1 MSKSKRPIYFTV
13 SVILAFLMAFLLP
26 IQVFAETTPEP
37 KPEESVT
44 FDSLGEA
51 TDNANIVSELKERR
65 DECTK
70 HFRMDDGT
78 IMAVSYDCP
87 VHYKNDKGKWVEYD
101 NSLIAKGEATPDEI
115 APVPFTNKKSNIDI
129 VLAPDTKT
137 DDLVSISSKNGSI
150 SWKYKETNKSS
161 VKIKNSNKK
170 HKGNEKFTS
179 IDKLTSKA
187 NYKSIYKNID
197 LNCIVST
204 TGVKENIILENADA
218 QNEFEI
224 NYNIKGLKAKQID
237 KQTIKLYKGKKE
249 VYSISA
255 PCMYDA
261 EGNTSSDLS
270 FKIISN
276 KSNVLK
282 VKLSAD
288 KGFLSSWGRSYPV
301 TIDPEVSL
309 SYSSNIQTSDVS
321 SAQPNT
327 ALGHY
332 SSFSIGNISNSNY
345 IGLVKCKT
353 LQSLFSGKNIVSAK
367 LKLTPMTE
375 TTEMEIEAHP
385 ITTNWSYT
393 TITYN
398 TLTYNSEVIDYTKA
412 ENNSSKRISFDL
424 TKYAKKWASG
434 EINNYGFCLK
444 SNNNGAT
451 FGGAENSDA
460 KRAFFEI
467 KYKEYT
473 GSESNLTS
481 HTVPCGQNADANVSD
496 YTGALTI
503 KQKIYEEKGLR
514 IPLNIYA
521 THHSTNIAQR
531 SYIGKGWH
539 MSFDKRLTNTGT
551 YYVYL
556 DSDAVEHYFR
566 IVSGKTELEDEDDLG
581 LTLKIKSNSIEID
594 NGSTIET
601 FSIPANNETKYI
613 QTEKDSNNSNNII
626 SYNYGSTG
634 YLSSIVSA
642 QHTYTFSYSTV
653 TSDGESVKI
662 CNNIKKDN
670 TAFVSFIYYTGYSLT
685 SGIKFA
691 DGKRSTFAYSNNY
704 MSTVRQYSTSDSQNG
719 QKLGFTY
726 TSGKVTKITEYG
738 KNDASRKSLSVKYNT
753 NNTTEFTDLN
763 GNKETFTFDDYGNTI
778 STLNANGMVTNGS
791 DSGSLGIA
799 TGSDSY
805 TKNYIEV
812 SNEPTALGTNQY
824 YRKVN
829 GTIGNQTSSGG
840 TVTIDENNSYLGSK
854 SIKVN
859 HSGASQIYTYA
870 MHENN
875 ADDIKGKTVTLSA
888 YVKTKNITEG
898 SLSGAAGAIVKFKAL
913 NGSTTLLDTNSVALQ
928 DTVTGSEWERISLTV
943 DVPSNSTTYRICFA
957 LRNAQGTAW
966 FDCMQLEEGDVMNDY
981 NALANSDFTT
991 TSDWTY
997 KYKDTG
1003 DTSFHTEQIPLN
1015 SDGDVHLSGKGCEPQ
1030 SAQAQNIEEETEPT
1044 VATEVRTETE
1054 TVDNDTVE
1062 ETDAYGNV
1070 TKTMQGKVTRTYR
1083 RTYEVTEATEP
1094 TTSSSNSSGNDA
1106 GIDSVGEC
1114 NNYIYQTLDVNKK
1127 SVTFNI
1133 SGTASAASVPLN
1145 SDYRTFGIALKVKYS
1160 GDSDYTENHYQE
1172 FNAYTN
1178 ATQNITLSVTPD
1190 ESDRV
1195 VEKVAFAFV
1204 YGYNKNEMI
1213 IKNAML
1219 NFAYDYQF
1227 GGNEENNSSSSGT
1240 NSADAINEEIISES
1254 VSTAQTYMETNTAY
1268 NSTGNY
1274 ITSESN
1280 EAGHTTSY
1288 AYDNDGNKTSVT
1300 DPKNN
1305 TTSYTYDTQGNI
1317 LSVASGSSS
1326 YSNTYTSTGQLSTI
1340 SNSGTSYS
1348 FEYDNFDNVTKVKVG
1363 TQTLVT
1369 NTYDSLCDKLTRVSY
1384 GNGQSLHYYYDD
1396 YGRITDINVH
1406 NGTMASYSYNK
1417 KGLITKYED
1426 HWLRQ
1431 TTYFFYDCNGN
1442 MIAKYA
1448 ESEDKDLAFNISFDS
1463 DGNTVEQTNV
1473 NGRLQNIIRGTDNEE
1488 NEYVSYDGIKVTTE
1502 TDDFGRTT
1510 MTDTKYESD
1519 LSYSPFYTTYSYAD
1533 GNETN
1538 STTNTV
1544 NSIQHY
1550 SIRASG
1556 YSPYKIAQYDY
1567 TYDANGNITQVT
1579 LNDTVI
1585 AKYTYDSLNQL
1596 STSADKNADEF
1607 VEYTYDTKGNI
1618 TQKKKYSLN
1627 SDLTRGTLQDT
1638 KNYTYGDTNW
1648 GDKLTSYNGTTITY
1662 DNIGNPLSYRD
1673 GMTMSWMVGRSL
1685 SQITKSNKTYSFKY
1699 NADGLRTEKKCVT
1712 DGDTHHYY
1720 YDSNGNMIAFRR
1732 NNAAVVYFYYDSQ
1745 GNVTSMSFEG
1755 TKYFFIKN
1763 IQGDVEKIVTHQGN
1777 VAVTYKYDAWGKLIS
1792 KTDNTVY
1799 GIGELN
1805 PFRYRGYIYD
1815 DETGLYYLKSRYY
1828 DPITG
1833 RFLNADDTCYL
1844 GFTET
1849 TLATNIFAYCE
1860 NNCINSVDRNGTNA
1874 IALQFVNMSL
1884 AGALSGIIA
1893 SITTSLISVKAAL
1906 LSSWLPILCIAAVT
1920 VAIVGIVY
1928 TVHKVHSLMAA
1939 ANKVISAVK
1948 SKVNS
1953 GGIRES
1959 SLKGHSVY
1967 VIAPRKRPSDVYY
1980 VGRTKNFSK
1989 RYYAHQLK
1997 PGCKYPVKKYK
2008 MTAIATNLT
2017 LSQARVLEQ
2026 TLITAYGIDTL
2037 KNMINSISPSKWK
2050 RFKREYKQMKSLLKS
2065 YRNL

>member
-65 DECTK
+65 DEYTK

-78 IMAVSYDCP
+78 IMAVTYDCP

-101 NSLIAKGEATPDEI
+101 NSLIAKGEATPDEVV
-115 APVPFTNKKSNIDI
+115 PEPFTNKKSNIDI
-129 VLAPDTKT
+129 ELAPDTKT
-137 DDLVSISSKNGSI
+137 DNLVKINSKKGNI
-150 SWKYKETNKSS
+150 TWKYTGANKSS
-161 VKIKNSNKK
+161 VKVKNSNKK

-187 NYKSIYKNID
+187 NYKSIYKNVD
-197 LNCIVST
+197 LDCIVST
-204 TGVKENIILENADA
+204 TGVKENIVLENADA

-224 NYNIKGLKAKQID
+224 EYNIKGLKAEQID
-237 KQTIKLYKGKKE
+237 KQTIELYKGKKE

-261 EGNTSSDLS
+261 DGNTSSDLS

-276 KSNVLK
+276 KANVLK
-282 VKLSAD
+282 VKLTAD
-288 KGFLSSWGRSYPV
+288 KGFLNSWGRSYPV

-309 SYSSNIQTSDVS
+309 NGYVNTETAEVKSSQADTVQGQSTHFHVGDVYSGLIKLKNVQENYSD
-321 SAQPNT
+321 
-327 ALGHY
+327 
-332 SSFSIGNISNSNY
+332 
-345 IGLVKCKT
+345 
-353 LQSLFSGKNIVSAK
+353 KNIVSAK
-367 LKLTPMTE
+367 VNLFPMSTSS
-375 TTEMEIEAHP
+375 EMEIEAYP
-385 ITTNWSYT
+385 ITSSWTNNT
-393 TITYN
+393 ATYN
-398 TLTYNSEVIDYTKA
+398 NVSYGSEVIDYVKTKA
-412 ENNSSKRISFDL
+412 NSSDVVSLDL
-424 TKYAKKWASG
+424 TKYVKKWANG
-434 EINNYGFCLK
+434 TVANNGVYLK
-444 SNNNGAT
+444 STDTAT
-451 FGGAENSDA
+451 DFGGYQCYFSN
-460 KRAFFEI
+460 KKPTFVV

-481 HTVPCGQNADANVSD
+481 HTVSCGQNAEAHVSD

-556 DSDAVEHYFR
+556 DGDAVEHYFR

-581 LTLKIKSNSIEID
+581 LTLKIKSNSIEIN
-594 NGSTIET
+594 NGSTIES

-613 QTEKDSNNSNNII
+613 QTEKDSNNSNNTIN
-626 SYNYGSTG
+626 YTYGSTG

-670 TAFVSFIYYTGYSLT
+670 TAFISFIYYAGYSLT

-738 KNDASRKSLSVKYNT
+738 KNDASRKSLTVKYNT

-763 GNKETFTFDDYGNTI
+763 GNKETYTFDDYGNTI
-778 STLNANGMVTNGS
+778 STLNANGMITNGS

-805 TKNYIEV
+805 TKNYIDV
-812 SNEPTALGTNQY
+812 SNEAGGIGNNY
-824 YRKVN
+824 YYQKGN
-829 GTIGNQTSSGG
+829 GTIGSQTSSGG

-898 SLSGAAGAIVKFKAL
+898 SLSGAAGAIVRFKAL

-943 DVPSNSTTYRICFA
+943 DVPSNSTTYRIYFA

-997 KYKDTG
+997 KYKNTG
-1003 DTSFHTEQIPLN
+1003 DTSFHTEQIPLD
-1015 SDGDVHLSGKGCEPQ
+1015 SDGNVHLSGKGCEPQ
-1030 SAQAQNIEEETEPT
+1030 SVQAQNVEEETEPT
-1044 VATEVRTETE
+1044 AATEVRTETE

-1083 RTYEVTEATEP
+1083 RTYEVTEATEA
-1094 TTSSSNSSGNDA
+1094 TTSSSNSSGNDENV
-1106 GIDSVGEC
+1106 DSVGEC

-1133 SGTASAASVPLN
+1133 SGTASAKSVPLN

-1172 FNAYTN
+1172 FNAYTE

-1227 GGNEENNSSSSGT
+1227 GGNEENDSSSSDT

-1254 VSTAQTYMETNTAY
+1254 VSTAQTYMEKNTSY
-1268 NSTGNY
+1268 NTTSKAGNY

-1288 AYDNDGNKTSVT
+1288 SYDSDGNKTSVT

-1326 YSNTYTSTGQLSTI
+1326 YNNTYTSTGQISTI

-1369 NTYDSLCDKLTRVSY
+1369 NTYDSLCDKLTSVSY

-1396 YGRITDINVH
+1396 FGRITDINVH
-1406 NGTMASYSYNK
+1406 NGTMASYFYNK

-1426 HWLRQ
+1426 HWLNQ

-1488 NEYVSYDGIKVTTE
+1488 NEYISYDGIKVTTE

-1510 MTDTKYESD
+1510 KTDTHYEGD
-1519 LSYSPFYTTYSYAD
+1519 LDYSPFYTTYGYKNGS
-1533 GNETN
+1533 GTN
-1538 STTNTV
+1538 STTNIV
-1544 NSIQHY
+1544 NSVKHY
-1550 SIRASG
+1550 TRTASN
-1556 YSPYKIAQYDY
+1556 YPDHKIAQYDY
-1567 TYDANGNITQVT
+1567 TYDANGNITQVA

-1596 STSADKNADEF
+1596 KTSADKNANEF

-1618 TQKKKYSLN
+1618 THKKNYSLT
-1627 SDLTRGTLQDT
+1627 SSLTKGTLQDT
-1638 KNYTYGDTNW
+1638 KTYTYGDTNW
-1648 GDKLTSYNGTTITY
+1648 GDKLTSYNGTTISY
-1662 DNIGNPLSYRD
+1662 DNIGNPTSYRD

-1685 SQITKSNKTYSFKY
+1685 SQVKYNNKTYSFKY

-1732 NNAAVVYFYYDSQ
+1732 NNSAIVYFYYDSQ
-1745 GNVTSMSFEG
+1745 GNATSMSFEG
-1755 TKYFFIKN
+1755 TKYFLIKN

-1777 VAVTYKYDAWGKLIS
+1777 VVVTYKYDAWGKLIS

-1828 DPITG
+1828 DPIMG
-1833 RFLNADDTCYL
+1833 RFLNADDIAFIGSTGTSL
-1844 GFTET
+1844 SSNVFT
-1849 TLATNIFAYCE
+1849 YCE
-1860 NNCINSVDRNGTNA
+1860 NNSLNNKDLSGTSSRGIWSLKNDAQGCEILQHYLFGNGEYFLRKNGSWGKYMKKNKTLREKVKKIVIPIGKKLKRNKSKYVRKKVNMIIDNGEDIIGYQYLHGTNA
-1874 IALQFVNMSL
+1874 DEGGFKIKGKIKKKNNGDIVYDLTYAWNDKIDPNYGYS
-1884 AGALSGIIA
+1884 SD
-1893 SITTSLISVKAAL
+1893 SVKAIVAKL
-1906 LSSWLPILCIAAVT
+1906 ISFGNAKDFPLTIIWTDKTEIRKNKKNKGWL
-1920 VAIVGIVY
+1920 
-1928 TVHKVHSLMAA
+1928 K
-1939 ANKVISAVK
+1939 
-1948 SKVNS
+1948 
-1953 GGIRES
+1953 
-1959 SLKGHSVY
+1959 
-1967 VIAPRKRPSDVYY
+1967 
-1980 VGRTKNFSK
+1980 
-1989 RYYAHQLK
+1989 
-1997 PGCKYPVKKYK
+1997 
-2008 MTAIATNLT
+2008 
-2017 LSQARVLEQ
+2017 
-2026 TLITAYGIDTL
+2026 
-2037 KNMINSISPSKWK
+2037 
-2050 RFKREYKQMKSLLKS
+2050 
-2065 YRNL
+2065 

>member
-65 DECTK
+65 DEYTK

-78 IMAVSYDCP
+78 IMAVTYDCP

-101 NSLIAKGEATPDEI
+101 NSLIAKGEATPDEVV
-115 APVPFTNKKSNIDI
+115 PEPFTNKKSNIDI
-129 VLAPDTKT
+129 ELAPDTET
-137 DDLVSISSKNGSI
+137 DNLVKISSKKGNI
-150 SWKYKETNKSS
+150 TWKYTGANKSS
-161 VKIKNSNKK
+161 VKVKNSNKK

-187 NYKSIYKNID
+187 NYKSIYKNVD
-197 LNCIVST
+197 LDCIVST
-204 TGVKENIILENADA
+204 TGVKENIVLENADA

-224 NYNIKGLKAKQID
+224 EYNIKGLKAEQID

-261 EGNTSSDLS
+261 DGNTSSDLS

-276 KSNVLK
+276 KANVLK
-282 VKLSAD
+282 VKLTAD
-288 KGFLSSWGRSYPV
+288 KGFLNSWGRSYPV

-309 SYSSNIQTSDVS
+309 NGYAHTETAEVKSSQADTVQGQSTHFHVGDVYSGLIKLKNVQENYSD
-321 SAQPNT
+321 
-327 ALGHY
+327 
-332 SSFSIGNISNSNY
+332 
-345 IGLVKCKT
+345 
-353 LQSLFSGKNIVSAK
+353 KNIVSAK
-367 LKLTPMTE
+367 VNLFPMSTSS
-375 TTEMEIEAHP
+375 EMEIKAYP
-385 ITTNWSYT
+385 ITSSWTNNT
-393 TITYN
+393 ATYN
-398 TLTYNSEVIDYTKA
+398 NVNYAYEVIDYVKTKA
-412 ENNSSKRISFDL
+412 NSSDGVSLDL
-424 TKYAKKWASG
+424 TKYVKKWANG
-434 EINNYGFCLK
+434 TVANNGVYLK
-444 SNNNGAT
+444 STDTAT
-451 FGGAENSDA
+451 DFGGYQCYFPN
-460 KRAFFEI
+460 KRPTFI
-467 KYKEYT
+467 VKYKEYT

-556 DSDAVEHYFR
+556 DGDAVEHYFR

-581 LTLKIKSNSIEID
+581 LTLKIKSNSIEIN
-594 NGSTIET
+594 NGSTIES

-613 QTEKDSNNSNNII
+613 QTEKDSNNSNNSIT
-626 SYNYGSTG
+626 YTYGSTG
-634 YLSSIVSA
+634 YLSNIVSA

-670 TAFVSFIYYTGYSLT
+670 TAFISFIYYTGYSLT

-704 MSTVRQYSTSDSQNG
+704 MSTVRQYSTSDTQNG

-738 KNDASRKSLSVKYNT
+738 KNDASRKSLSIKYNT

-763 GNKETFTFDDYGNTI
+763 GNKETYTFDDYGNTI
-778 STLNANGMVTNGS
+778 STLNANGMITNGS

-943 DVPSNSTTYRICFA
+943 DVPSNSTTYRIYFA

-1030 SAQAQNIEEETEPT
+1030 SAQVQNIEEETEPT

-1083 RTYEVTEATEP
+1083 RTYEVTEATEA
-1094 TTSSSNSSGNDA
+1094 TTSSSNSSGNNSNV
-1106 GIDSVGEC
+1106 DSVGEC
-1114 NNYIYQTLDVNKK
+1114 NNYIYQILDVNKK

-1133 SGTASAASVPLN
+1133 SGTASAKSVPLN
-1145 SDYRTFGIALKVKYS
+1145 SDYRTFGIALKVKYQ

-1172 FNAYTN
+1172 FNAYTD

-1268 NSTGNY
+1268 NSAGNY

-1288 AYDNDGNKTSVT
+1288 SYDSDGNKTSVT

-1305 TTSYTYDTQGNI
+1305 TTSYTYDTYSNI

-1326 YSNTYTSTGQLSTI
+1326 YNNTYTSTGQLSTI

-1369 NTYDSLCDKLTRVSY
+1369 NTYDSLCDKLTRVTY
-1384 GNGQSLHYYYDD
+1384 GNGQSLIYTYDD
-1396 YGRITDINVH
+1396 YGRITGIDVH
-1406 NGTMASYSYNK
+1406 NGTLARYSYNK

-1426 HWLRQ
+1426 HWLNQ

-1448 ESEDKDLAFNISFDS
+1448 ESEDKDLAFNISFDT

-1473 NGRLQNIIRGTDNEE
+1473 NGRLQNIIRGTDDEE

-1510 MTDTKYESD
+1510 KTDTHYEGD
-1519 LSYSPFYTTYSYAD
+1519 LDYSPFYTTYGYKNGSA
-1533 GNETN
+1533 TN
-1538 STTNTV
+1538 STTNIV
-1544 NSIQHY
+1544 NSVKHY
-1550 SIRASG
+1550 TKTASN
-1556 YSPYKIAQYDY
+1556 YPDHKIAQYDY

-1596 STSADKNADEF
+1596 KTSADKNANEF

-1618 TQKKKYSLN
+1618 TQKKNYSLT
-1627 SDLTRGTLQDT
+1627 SSLTKGTLQDT
-1638 KNYTYGDTNW
+1638 KTYTYGDNNW

-1685 SQITKSNKTYSFKY
+1685 SQITKSNKTYSFKD

-1732 NNAAVVYFYYDSQ
+1732 NNSAVVYFYYDSE

-1815 DETGLYYLKSRYY
+1815 DETGLYYLQSRYY

-1833 RFLNADDTCYL
+1833 RLLNADIYIDTNTGTPL
-1844 GFTET
+1844 S
-1849 TLATNIFAYCE
+1849 TNTFAYCD
-1860 NNCINSVDRNGTNA
+1860 NNA
-1874 IALQFVNMSL
+1874 INKNDSNGKFAAA
-1884 AGALSGIIA
+1884 AGALTGVALANSWNPVGWVIGIF
-1893 SITTSLISVKAAL
+1893 V
-1906 LSSWLPILCIAAVT
+1906 AAVVVVT
-1920 VAIVGIVY
+1920 CVAIGIQNG
-1928 TVHKVHSLMAA
+1928 KAIPQKA
-1939 ANKVISAVK
+1939 K
-1948 SKVNS
+1948 SK
-1953 GGIRES
+1953 
-1959 SLKGHSVY
+1959 
-1967 VIAPRKRPSDVYY
+1967 
-1980 VGRTKNFSK
+1980 RTK
-1989 RYYAHQLK
+1989 
-1997 PGCKYPVKKYK
+1997 
-2008 MTAIATNLT
+2008 I
-2017 LSQARVLEQ
+2017 
-2026 TLITAYGIDTL
+2026 
-2037 KNMINSISPSKWK
+2037 PSKLKKGKKVKTPSTDKSEFGKPKKGIYTHKKTKWK
-2050 RFKREYKQMKSLLKS
+2050 FGKSKDGHFNGEPHWHAAPDNAKTGDYYNISLDGTIL
-2065 YRNL
+2065 

>member
-1 MSKSKRPIYFTV
+1 
-13 SVILAFLMAFLLP
+13 MAFLLP

-51 TDNANIVSELKERR
+51 TNNANIVSELKERR
-65 DECTK
+65 DEYTK

-78 IMAVSYDCP
+78 IMAVTYDCP
-87 VHYKNDKGKWVEYD
+87 VHYKNNKGKWVEYD
-101 NSLIAKGEATPDEI
+101 NSLIAESEATPDEI
-115 APVPFTNKKSNIDI
+115 APEPLTNKKSNINI
-129 VLAPDTKT
+129 ELAPDTKT
-137 DDLVSISSKNGSI
+137 DNLVKISSKKGNI
-150 SWKYKETNKSS
+150 TWKYTGANKSS
-161 VKIKNSNKK
+161 VKVKNSNKK
-170 HKGNEKFTS
+170 HKENEKFTS

-187 NYKSIYKNID
+187 NYKSIYKNVD
-197 LNCIVST
+197 LDCIVST
-204 TGVKENIILENADA
+204 TGVKENIVLENADA
-218 QNEFEI
+218 QNEFYIE
-224 NYNIKGLKAKQID
+224 YNIKGLKAEQID

-261 EGNTSSDLS
+261 DGNISTDLN

-276 KSNVLK
+276 KANVLK
-282 VKLSAD
+282 VKLTAD
-288 KGFLSSWGRSYPV
+288 KGFLNSWGRSYPV

-309 SYSSNIQTSDVS
+309 NGYVNTETAEVKSSQADTVQGQSTHFHVGDVYSGLIKLKNVQENYSD
-321 SAQPNT
+321 
-327 ALGHY
+327 
-332 SSFSIGNISNSNY
+332 
-345 IGLVKCKT
+345 
-353 LQSLFSGKNIVSAK
+353 KNIVSAK
-367 LKLTPMTE
+367 LNLFPMSTSS
-375 TTEMEIEAHP
+375 EMEIEAYP
-385 ITTNWSYT
+385 ITSSWTNST
-393 TITYN
+393 ATYN
-398 TLTYNSEVIDYTKA
+398 NVSYDSEVIDYVKTKA
-412 ENNSSKRISFDL
+412 NSSDVVSLDL
-424 TKYAKKWASG
+424 TKYVKKWANG
-434 EINNYGFCLK
+434 TVANNGVYLK
-444 SNNNGAT
+444 STDTAT
-451 FGGAENSDA
+451 DFGGYQCYFPN
-460 KRAFFEI
+460 KRPTFI
-467 KYKEYT
+467 VKYKEYT

-556 DSDAVEHYFR
+556 DGDAVEHYFR

-581 LTLKIKSNSIEID
+581 LTLKIKSSSIEIN
-594 NGSTIET
+594 NGSTIES

-613 QTEKDSNNSNNII
+613 QTEKDSNNSNNSIT
-626 SYNYGSTG
+626 YTYGSTG
-634 YLSSIVSA
+634 YLSNIVSA

-670 TAFVSFIYYTGYSLT
+670 STIISFSYYTGYALSY
-685 SGIKFA
+685 GIKSS
-691 DGKRSTFAYSNNY
+691 DGKRSTFSYNNNLI
-704 MSTVRQYSTSDSQNG
+704 SSVRQYSTSDSQNG

-738 KNDASRKSLSVKYNT
+738 KNDASRKSLTVKYNT

-763 GNKETFTFDDYGNTI
+763 GNKETYTFDDYGNTI
-778 STLNANGMVTNGS
+778 STLNANGMITNGS

-888 YVKTKNITEG
+888 YVKTNNITEG

-913 NGSTTLLDTNSVALQ
+913 NGSTTLLDRNSVALQ

-943 DVPSNSTTYRICFA
+943 DVPSNTTSYRIYFA

-981 NALANSDFTT
+981 NALANSDFTS

-1003 DTSFHTEQIPLN
+1003 DTSFHTTQIPLN
-1015 SDGDVHLSGKGCEPQ
+1015 NDGDVLLSGKGCEPQ
-1030 SAQAQNIEEETEPT
+1030 SAQAQNVEEETEPT

-1145 SDYRTFGIALKVKYS
+1145 SNYRTFGIALKVKYS

-1172 FNAYTN
+1172 FNAYTD
-1178 ATQNITLSVTPD
+1178 ATQNIILSVTPD
-1190 ESDRV
+1190 EPDRV

-1227 GGNEENNSSSSGT
+1227 GGNEENDNSSSGT

-1268 NSTGNY
+1268 NSAGNY
-1274 ITSESN
+1274 ITSETD

-1288 AYDNDGNKTSVT
+1288 SYDSDGNKTSVT

-1305 TTSYTYDTQGNI
+1305 TTSYTYDTYGNI

-1326 YSNTYTSTGQLSTI
+1326 YNNTYTGTGQLSTI

-1363 TQTLVT
+1363 NQTLIT
-1369 NTYDSLCDKLTRVSY
+1369 NIYDSLCDKLTRVTY
-1384 GNGQSLHYYYDD
+1384 GNGQSLYYYYDD
-1396 YGRITDINVH
+1396 FGRITDINVH

-1426 HWLRQ
+1426 HWLNQ

-1473 NGRLQNIIRGTDNEE
+1473 NGRLQNIIRGTDDEE

-1510 MTDTKYESD
+1510 KTDTHYEGD
-1519 LSYSPFYTTYSYAD
+1519 LDYSPFYTTYGYKNGSS
-1533 GNETN
+1533 TN
-1538 STTNTV
+1538 STTNIV
-1544 NSIQHY
+1544 NSVKHY
-1550 SIRASG
+1550 TKTASN
-1556 YSPYKIAQYDY
+1556 YPDHKIAQYDY

-1596 STSADKNADEF
+1596 KTSADKNANEF

-1618 TQKKKYSLN
+1618 TQKKNYSLT
-1627 SDLTRGTLQDT
+1627 SSLTKGTLQDT
-1638 KNYTYGDTNW
+1638 KTYTYGDTNW

-1662 DNIGNPLSYRD
+1662 DNIGNPTSYRD

-1685 SQITKSNKTYSFKY
+1685 SQVTKSNKTYSFKY

-1712 DGDTHHYY
+1712 DGDTAHYY
-1720 YDSNGNMIAFRR
+1720 YDSNGNMIAYRR
-1732 NNAAVVYFYYDSQ
+1732 NNGAVVYFYYDSQ

-1833 RFLNADDTCYL
+1833 RFLNADDTDFIAVSEKAL
-1844 GFTET
+1844 G
-1849 TLATNIFAYCE
+1849 TNIFSYCE
-1860 NNCINSVDRNGTNA
+1860 NNPISYKDSDGQGAVIGA
-1874 IALQFVNMSL
+1874 IF
-1884 AGALSGIIA
+1884 GA
-1893 SITTSLISVKAAL
+1893 
-1906 LSSWLPILCIAAVT
+1906 
-1920 VAIVGIVY
+1920 
-1928 TVHKVHSLMAA
+1928 
-1939 ANKVISAVK
+1939 
-1948 SKVNS
+1948 
-1953 GGIRES
+1953 
-1959 SLKGHSVY
+1959 
-1967 VIAPRKRPSDVYY
+1967 
-1980 VGRTKNFSK
+1980 
-1989 RYYAHQLK
+1989 
-1997 PGCKYPVKKYK
+1997 
-2008 MTAIATNLT
+2008 
-2017 LSQARVLEQ
+2017 
-2026 TLITAYGIDTL
+2026 LITAVTFYLEYKLGLRSWSWGWFVFEVALGAALGAIGGYISGWAKCVRVMKHVKIPRLLRSL
-2037 KNMINSISPSKWK
+2037 KNPVLNFLIPLITKGVSHIIKKIVKKFSMKPNESWGKYAK
-2050 RFKREYKQMKSLLKS
+2050 RILKV
-2065 YRNL
+2065 